1 MGILFLTV
9 KQERCSDSLL
19 WSAAWLLPPLR
30 LMPMLTTAT
39 AMALATEDL
48 ATPVS
53 DTLVS
58 DTATALATAT
68 QVLDTL
74 TARGRLRPSLRLML
88 STDMEL
94 TPTPLDTATPPLPS
108 PPLPLLPLLLPSP
121 PPPWL
126 PLTLSLPLPSPPLPS
141 ATPVSDTLVSD
152 TPVSATALATA
163 TLVLDT
169 PTARG
174 RPRLSPRLTL
184 TTATELTP
192 TLLDT
197 VTPVSA
203 TLPPTATATVLE
215 PTELTELTTVKLV
228 QLRAAEAQHNLYR
241 QFSFI
246 GVGH

>member
-53 DTLVS
+53 
-58 DTATALATAT
+58 AT

-94 TPTPLDTATPPLPS
+94 TPTPL
-108 PPLPLLPLLLPSP
+108 
-121 PPPWL
+121 
-126 PLTLSLPLPSPPLPS
+126 PLPSPPLPS
-141 ATPVSDTLVSD
+141 ATPMGDTLVSD

-174 RPRLSPRLTL
+174 RPRLSPRLML

-241 QFSFI
+241 QFSFHRSRTPCAVRRERI
-246 GVGH
+246 LFSLIVW

>member
-94 TPTPLDTATPPLPS
+94 TPTPLDTATPPLPR
-108 PPLPLLPLLLPSP
+108 
-121 PPPWL
+121 L

-174 RPRLSPRLTL
+174 RPRLSPRLML

-241 QFSFI
+241 QFSFHRSRTPCAVRRERI
-246 GVGH
+246 LFSLIVW

>member
-108 PPLPLLPLLLPSP
+108 
-121 PPPWL
+121 L
-126 PLTLSLPLPSPPLPS
+126 PLTLSLPLPSPALPS

-174 RPRLSPRLTL
+174 RPRLSPRLML

-241 QFSFI
+241 QFSFHRSRTPCAVRRERI
-246 GVGH
+246 LFSLIVW